1 MRALAFVFALAFS
14 LTAFAAGPELSQ
26 ERVIFHTNA
35 GDMVVA
41 LFPKVAPKTTAKILE
56 MVRAGLYD
64 GIPIGRIEK
73 GFVAQVYNFD
83 SRLVPLTPEQ
93 TAHLSKLPA
102 EFSPVLHQRGILSMA
117 REDGDINSGEFSF
130 SFLLGDAPHLD
141 QQYTVFGQVVS
152 GTDVLAAIE
161 DVPTENQ
168 SAPIV
173 PVTVERAE
181 VIASAADL
189 ERVQLQPAHAVPL
202 PYEKGKVLFE
212 ILAGLMFFFTVTA
225 PIYKS
230 VTAKRSA

>member
-1 MRALAFVFALAFS
+1 MKSLALMFVMGLS
-14 LTAFAAGPELSQ
+14 LTAFAASPELSA

-35 GDMVVA
+35 GDIVVA

-83 SRLVPLTPEQ
+83 SRLVPMTPEQ

-102 EFSPVLHQRGILSMA
+102 EFSSILHQRGILSMA

-141 QQYTVFGQVVS
+141 QQYTVFGEVVD
-152 GTDVLAAIE
+152 GMDVLTAIE
-161 DVPTENQ
+161 NVPTENQ
-168 SAPIV
+168 AAPIV
-173 PVTVERAE
+173 PVTLERAE
-181 VIASAADL
+181 VIDAQAIAG
-189 ERVQLQPAHAVPL
+189 VHLQPAQTLPL

-212 ILAGLMFFFTVTA
+212 VLAGLMFFFTVTT

-230 VTAKRSA
+230 VTVKRSA